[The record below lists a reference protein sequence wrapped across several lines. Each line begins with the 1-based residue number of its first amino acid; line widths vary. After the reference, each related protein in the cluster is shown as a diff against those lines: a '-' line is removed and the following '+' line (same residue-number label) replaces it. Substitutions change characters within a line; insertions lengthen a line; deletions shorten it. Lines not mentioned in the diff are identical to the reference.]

1 MPFGQLG
8 GWPWWSRAELQL
20 VTKTWQ
26 EGTGLRACEGD
37 AACLGWSTECTKSLF
52 PGPHQW
58 IPCGPGC
65 PGRQSPCPRALQ
77 MDRLHVALQSWRP
90 WGWGGW
96 VVAWAKT
103 SRQAPRSGTTSNLA
117 FSIEASPS

>member
-1 MPFGQLG
+1 MPLGQLG
-8 GWPWWSRAELQL
+8 GWPWWSRAELQP
-20 VTKTWQ
+20 VTKTWR
-26 EGTGLRACEGD
+26 EGAGLSACEGD
-37 AACLGWSTECTKSLF
+37 AACLGWSTECTKSLY

-90 WGWGGW
+90 WGWGSMGQDL
-96 VVAWAKT
+96 
-103 SRQAPRSGTTSNLA
+103 RQAPHSGTTSNLA